1 MPSPE
6 TSVEGARASDRRHA
20 TSMRVQAEAWESTA
34 MHMDDHRPRR
44 RTRPGL
50 GLLACLPA
58 MALVTAA
65 ASAALG
71 LLGSPHADAGEPR
84 SKVILNGKLVQVTFN
99 DGDSF
104 RVLAGDMQGAKAR
117 LSGYNTLESY
127 GPVHQW
133 GTWTE
138 KELYV
143 MAKMATYHAR
153 KGVWECETDGATDTY
168 GRMLVWCP
176 DLAEDLV
183 RRGMAHVLTV
193 GDEPGDPKLV
203 EAQREAIEAR
213 RGLWS
218 HGVPDFILTSLHS
231 AEEDS
236 DGSGT
241 YNRLVSTEDGHSVK
255 WKHQNRYVECSKV
268 CHMIHDVDA
277 ATIDEV
283 AKALREDSAVATI
296 VEPLDDQALRK
307 VVSDFARFRH
317 VDREVAKDDRDAL
330 TRHLQGYA
338 AAGRFGNGQ
347 PEPGACMVHI
357 DFKRRFGTGRAAC
370 LK

>member
-1 MPSPE
+1 MH
-6 TSVEGARASDRRHA
+6 TDRRSPPTSRGLTGRAKA
-20 TSMRVQAEAWESTA
+20 TLARLA
-34 MHMDDHRPRR
+34 
-44 RTRPGL
+44 RTRG
-50 GLLACLPA
+50 
-58 MALVTAA
+58 
-65 ASAALG
+65 AALASTLGMG
-71 LLGSPHADAGEPR
+71 LVLAGTATAVLHGALGPAVADAAEPR

-104 RVLAGDMQGAKAR
+104 RVLGGDMVGAKAR
-117 LSGYNTLESY
+117 LAGYNTLESY

-143 MAKMATYHAR
+143 MAKMATLHAR

-176 DLAEDLV
+176 ELAEDLI

-193 GDEPGDPKLV
+193 TDDPGDPKLV
-203 EAQREAIEAR
+203 AAQREAIEAR

-218 HGVPDFILTSLHS
+218 HGVPAFILTSLHS
-231 AEEDS
+231 AEEDT

-255 WKHQNRYVECSKV
+255 WKHDNRYAECSKV
-268 CHMIHDVDA
+268 CHMTYEVDDA
-277 ATIDEV
+277 IIDEV
-283 AKALREDSAVATI
+283 TAVLREDAAVATI
-296 VEPLDDQALRK
+296 TEPLDDATLRT
-307 VVSDFARFRH
+307 VVTEFARFRH
-317 VDREVAKDDRDAL
+317 VGREVGKDDRETL
-330 TRHLQGYA
+330 RRHLLGYA
-338 AAGRFGNGQ
+338 SAGRLGNAQ
-347 PEPGACMVHI
+347 PEPGSCMVHI